1 MKIPHR
7 RKFLHLAVG
16 AAALPAVSRF
26 AWAQAYPTR
35 PVRMIVPFG
44 PGGPTDAA
52 ARLLAQKLSEHF
64 GQQFYV
70 ENVPGASAN
79 IGTGQAAR
87 AAPDGHTIL
96 VTVNNYVINPSLFKT
111 VPYDPYKDFEP
122 VSLAVTF
129 ASALTVHPS
138 VPATTVKELVALIRA
153 NPGKYNFAS
162 PGLGTPS
169 HLLGEQFRVSLGLDL
184 LHVPF
189 SGSGPA
195 MASVVGGHTPI
206 SFGAVASAEPQVKDG
221 RLRALA
227 ILSKRRSR
235 GLPDAPTMAEAGYPE
250 VEGDGWVGVLVPART
265 PRGDHRRAPSRDRKD
280 HRAARDDRAP
290 GGAWPRSRR
299 HDTGGVCDADKGRE
313 REVGESDPS
322 CQHPHKG
329 AVVRSARGSKFH
341 ISRSARMAAMAATG
355 T

>member
-1 MKIPHR
+1 MKLPR
-7 RKFLHLAVG
+7 RHFLLFAAG
-16 AAALPAVSRF
+16 AAALPAASRL
-26 AWAQAYPTR
+26 ARAQSYPTK

-64 GQQFYV
+64 GRQFYV

-87 AAPDGHTIL
+87 AASDGHTIL

-111 VPYDPYKDFEP
+111 IPYDPHTDFAP

-138 VPATTVKELVALIRA
+138 VPATTVKDLVALIRA

-169 HLLGEQFRVSLGLDL
+169 HLLGEQFRVSLGLDI

-189 SGSGPA
+189 NGSGPA
-195 MASVVGGHTPI
+195 IASVVGGHTPMC
-206 SFGAVASAEPQVKDG
+206 FGAVASAEPQVRDG

-227 ILSKRRSR
+227 ILSKKRSR
-235 GLPDAPTMAEAGYPE
+235 GLSETPTMAEAGYPDI
-250 VEGDGWVGVLVPART
+250 EGDGWVGVLVPART
-265 PRGDHRRAPSRDRKD
+265 SKDIIAALHREIARIVALPEMTERL
-280 HRAARDDRAP
+280 AALGLDPLGTTPEEFATQIKLES
-290 GGAWPRSRR
+290 AKWSK
-299 HDTGGVCDADKGRE
+299 VVQDANIKA
-313 REVGESDPS
+313 
-322 CQHPHKG
+322 Q
-329 AVVRSARGSKFH
+329 
-341 ISRSARMAAMAATG
+341 
-355 T
+355 

>member
-1 MKIPHR
+1 MKLPHR
-7 RKFLHLAVG
+7 RRFLHLAAS
-16 AAALPAVSRF
+16 AAVLSASPYI
-26 AWAQAYPTR
+26 AQAQTYPSR

-52 ARLLAQKLSEHF
+52 TRLLAQKLSEHF
-64 GQQFYV
+64 GQQFYI

-111 VPYDPYKDFEP
+111 IPYDPYKDFEP

-138 VPATTVKELVALIRA
+138 VPATTVKDLVALIRA

-189 SGSGPA
+189 NGSGPA

-235 GLPDAPTMAEAGYPE
+235 GLRDAPTMAEAGYPG
-250 VEGDGWVGVLVPART
+250 VEGDGWVGVM
-265 PRGDHRRAPSRDRKD
+265 GRAG
-280 HRAARDDRAP
+280 RAE
-290 GGAWPRSRR
+290 GM
-299 HDTGGVCDADKGRE
+299 V
-313 REVGESDPS
+313 
-322 CQHPHKG
+322 
-329 AVVRSARGSKFH
+329 
-341 ISRSARMAAMAATG
+341 AA
-355 T
+355 

>member
-1 MKIPHR
+1 
-7 RKFLHLAVG
+7 
-16 AAALPAVSRF
+16 
-26 AWAQAYPTR
+26 
-35 PVRMIVPFG
+35 MIVPFG

-111 VPYDPYKDFEP
+111 ISYDPYKDFEP

-138 VPATTVKELVALIRA
+138 VPATTVKDLVALIRA

-235 GLPDAPTMAEAGYPE
+235 GLPDALTMAEAGYPE
-250 VEGDGWVGVLVPART
+250 VEGDGWGRSA
-265 PRGDHRRAPSRDRKD
+265 G
-280 HRAARDDRAP
+280 AARIPKEIIAAFHREIARIIAP
-290 GGAWPRSRR
+290 P
-299 HDTGGVCDADKGRE
+299 DTTE
-313 REVGESDPS
+313 RTRLLP
-322 CQHPHKG
+322 
-329 AVVRSARGSKFH
+329 A
-341 ISRSARMAAMAATG
+341 
-355 T
+355 